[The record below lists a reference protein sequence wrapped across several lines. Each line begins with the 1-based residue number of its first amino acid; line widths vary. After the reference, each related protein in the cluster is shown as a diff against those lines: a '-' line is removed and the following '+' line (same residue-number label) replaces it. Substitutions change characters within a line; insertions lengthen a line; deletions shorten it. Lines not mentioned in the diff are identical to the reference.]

1 MKRIALLCCFV
12 LATYTALLSQELIPV
27 DSAIRYGKLENGLTY
42 YIRHNNKP
50 EQRAD
55 FYIAQN
61 VGAILEE
68 DHQNGLAHFLEHM
81 AFNGTKNF
89 PEKTMLNYMET
100 IGAQFGTNINAYT
113 SLDETVYMLR
123 SIPTIRPT
131 IVDSCLLVLHDW
143 SSFISLEDKEIDKER
158 GVIRE
163 EWRTGAHANRRMWKE
178 GNKLKYPGSQYAKRD
193 IIGDTAV
200 INNFTYDALRS
211 YYKKWYRPDLQAIV
225 IVGDIDVNQVE
236 STIKRIFADI
246 PKPVNPAE
254 RIIYQI
260 PDNQEPVVSI
270 VTDPEAKVSSLGL
283 EYKHNPETD
292 AFKKTAESYLL
303 TITNALISSMLSS
316 RFDEATKN
324 PNATFVDGGAYYGD
338 ITRSK
343 DAFQLV
349 VQAKE
354 GQEKKAFS
362 DLLLEVQRI
371 KQYGFTQAEL
381 DRAKAEMLASYEKSY
396 NERDKQKSSSFVREY
411 VGNFLHIEAIPGIAW
426 EYQTAK
432 KALKENI
439 TLEKVNKTVQGYIAE
454 TNLIVDISGPQKEG
468 VLLPTKEEV
477 LAAISTSAKEKVS
490 PYVEKIN
497 NKPLIPKK
505 PTAGKII
512 KESYND
518 KLGTTEWILNNGVKV
533 FLKSTKNKDDEI
545 VFSAFSHG
553 GISLINKIKDLPS
566 AKLSD
571 NIIDNN
577 GLGKFSSTDLEKMLA
592 GKVVSVS
599 PYISGFAEG
608 LSGKS
613 SVKDTE
619 TLLQLSYLYFT
630 APRKDNDAFASQMS
644 QYKTALA
651 NAQTDPRTSFKDS
664 ISLLSANHN
673 PRVVLMNLKT
683 IEQVNQKTALRIY
696 KQRFANP
703 ADFSFVFVGNINLDS
718 IKPLILTY
726 LGGLKTSIERE
737 NWKDNK
743 IRYPQ
748 GNKTC
753 DFTREMKVSKSS
765 VYVVFSGGMPYNL
778 TNQVNIS
785 ALADILDIRYTE
797 SIREKE
803 GGTYGVRVGGNVTNE
818 PQEQVTLSIQ
828 FDTDPAKREKLV
840 KLVYQQ
846 LDSIVANGPLDI
858 DLQKVKLNLLKQ
870 YKENQE
876 ENGWW
881 VRTIR
886 LYEKDGINLA
896 TEYADAVNKLSK
908 ESIKESLKALMI
920 QQNRLEVFMG
930 PKE

>member
-1 MKRIALLCCFV
+1 MKRIFCLCSFLLTSYAI
-12 LATYTALLSQELIPV
+12 LMSQELIPM
-27 DSAIRYGKLENGLTY
+27 DSPIRYGKLENGLGY
-42 YIRHNNKP
+42 YIRYNNKP

-123 SIPTIRPT
+123 QIPTIRPA
-131 IVDSCLLVLHDW
+131 IIDSCLLVLHDW

-246 PKPVNPAE
+246 TKPINPAE
-254 RIIYQI
+254 RIVYQI
-260 PDNQEPVVSI
+260 PDNQEPIVSI
-270 VTDPEAKVSSLGL
+270 VTDPEAKATSFGL
-283 EYKHNPETD
+283 EYKQTPLSD
-292 AFKKTAESYLL
+292 AFKKTVPSYYKS
-303 TITNALISSMLSS
+303 ITNSLISTMLGN
-316 RFDEATKN
+316 RFDEASQK
-324 PNATFVDGGAYYGD
+324 PLCSFISGGAYYGD
-338 ITRSK
+338 IARSK
-343 DAFQLV
+343 DAFQIEV
-349 VQAKE
+349 RAKE

-362 DLLLEVQRI
+362 DLLVEAQRV
-371 KQYGFTQAEL
+371 KQFGFTQAEFE
-381 DRAKAEMLASYEKSY
+381 RAKTEMLASYEKSY

-411 VGNFLHIEAIPGIAW
+411 VGHFLHLEAIPGIAW
-426 EYQTAK
+426 EYETAK
-432 KALKENI
+432 KAFQEEI
-439 TLEKVNKTVQGYIAE
+439 TLEKLNKTAQSYIAE
-454 TNLIVDISGPQKEG
+454 TNLVVDISAPQKEG
-468 VLLPTKEEV
+468 VVLPTKEEV
-477 LAAISTSAKEKVS
+477 LVAISLSAKEKLS

-497 NKPLIPKK
+497 NNPLIPKQPK
-505 PTAGKII
+505 PGKIV
-512 KESYND
+512 KERYND
-518 KLGTTEWILNNGVKV
+518 KLGTTEWLLSNGVKV
-533 FLKSTKNKDDEI
+533 ILKSTKHKDDE
-545 VFSAFSHG
+545 VLFSAFSDG
-553 GISLINKIKDLPS
+553 GISLVSKIADLPS
-566 AKLSD
+566 AYLTD
-571 NIIDNN
+571 GIIDNN
-577 GLGKFSSTDLEKMLA
+577 GLGKFSSIDLEKKLA
-592 GKVVSVS
+592 GKIVSVS
-599 PYISGFAEG
+599 PNINEYTEG

-613 SVKDTE
+613 SVKDIE

-644 QYKTALA
+644 QFKTSLA
-651 NAQTDPRTSFKDS
+651 NAQKDPRLSFRDS
-664 ISLLSANHN
+664 ISMFTANHH
-673 PRVVLMNLKT
+673 PRVVLMNVKT
-683 IEQVNQKTALRIY
+683 IEQAKQKTALKIY

-703 ADFSFVFVGNINLDS
+703 ADFTYVFVGNINLDS
-718 IKPLILTY
+718 IKPLVLAY
-726 LGGLKTSIERE
+726 LGGLKTNANRE
-737 NWKDNK
+737 NWKDNNV
-743 IRYPQ
+743 RYPQ
-748 GNKTC
+748 GKKTC
-753 DFTREMKVSKSS
+753 DFDREMKISKAS
-765 VYVVFSGGMPYNL
+765 VYIVFSGGMPYNL
-778 TNQVNIS
+778 TNNVNLG

-797 SIREKE
+797 SIREQE
-803 GGTYGVRVGGNVTNE
+803 GGTYGVRVNTTVVNK
-818 PQEQVTLSIQ
+818 PQEQATLSIQ
-828 FDTDPAKREKLV
+828 FDTDPAKGEKLV

-870 YKENQE
+870 YKESQE

-881 VRTIR
+881 MGTISK
-886 LYEKDGINLA
+886 YERDGINLA
-896 TEYADAVNKLSK
+896 TEYVDEVNKLSK